1 MSQNLLTLIARFGSE
16 TPGPSAVHSGNMGD
30 IIHAL
35 PAIRE
40 LGITRLVLNIV
51 SDPPLGGRVL
61 TETGARFLV
70 PLLLTQAP
78 LTCIEIAA
86 APINLSQGF
95 GKPAETSMVR
105 GLPLEHIDPSLL
117 GVDYIFDRFRLQPL
131 DRRHL
136 VTSHSDAVG
145 ATARGN
151 DAWIIL
157 PHAPS
162 VAKNGIILSL
172 TPRYRNKDISFFKRI
187 LAGFGPITKVGLPE
201 ESWVYTDIPGDML
214 TATDA
219 LDLAQRINQAA
230 LFIGGQ
236 SLPHAIAEGLKA
248 PRLVDSPSQM
258 LTSWPLGARGFVLP
272 NAIPQARALIE
283 DLMRDADAP
292 SSHAWAAPRT
302 APKMGAP
309 VRFGLYAAS
318 RGQGFRE
325 ETSQWQEV
333 PRAPGLLV
341 AEIPLPTHEALGGP
355 LAPPLAKLRFDIKT
369 PEAALYLGSVHLIGA
384 LGVTV
389 WSLDLDAADTR
400 AFFETD
406 AAPGGLLIPPL
417 PTPDGLLLLK
427 SDNHAWFDLPVP
439 ADVLAYHG
447 TGGRLMTEARLVD
460 REAAIESM
468 AATLDEVRGL
478 AHATRVQIEQLE
490 RSASA
495 QIEQLE
501 REVAYANGLV
511 AAMRESSSW
520 RVTAPLR
527 ALKKLGIPIGL
538 KKRLR
543 ATLLELPYGHRIL
556 KLRARL
562 ARQPTP
568 EAPALDLADAKT
580 LFRAEKQTE
589 FEAFLAS
596 GQPLVLPRAEKP
608 LVSIVLI
615 LWNQAELSYACLK
628 ALAAETAIPIEVV
641 IADNASSDRTDELL
655 ARTEGATLQ
664 RNDSNLGF
672 LLAVNKAVQAATGE
686 HVLLLN
692 NDAVMRPGALRAAL
706 ETLTGADDIGAV
718 GGRIIL
724 LNGRLQEAGS
734 IIWQDGSCLG
744 YGRNLL
750 PESPEVM
757 FRRDVDYCSGAFL
770 LFRRALFAEMGGF
783 DERYAPAY
791 YEETDF
797 CLRLWQ
803 RGLRVVYEPRAVLDH
818 FEFGSSEKSN
828 QALELQQKNRL
839 LFLEKHQAFLARQW
853 APDLK
858 NVLAAR
864 TRAPEGGTERVLVL
878 DDRVPLPPLGS
889 GFPRACHMLEVI
901 AQTGRQVTF
910 YPIDRPHE
918 TWDAI
923 HQWLPPTVEVALDQ
937 GRAGL
942 AAFLKA
948 RRGLYD
954 TVLISRPHNMELL
967 RALLKDEPDLLGKAR
982 LIYDAE
988 AVFAVREKHRA
999 RLFGSADA
1007 VARAEREIETELK
1020 LASIAQRIVTV
1031 SPGEAS
1037 HFRQRGYSEVHVIG
1051 HGIAPHPTPRAF
1063 AARHNLLFV
1072 GLLQDDGSPNVDSL
1086 QWFARDVAPRL
1097 PQHLSEAVELQVVG
1111 RTGAKALDELPT
1123 GCLRLMG
1130 QVADITPIYD
1140 RSRVFVAPTRFA
1152 GGIPHKIHE
1161 AAAYGVPVVATSLLA
1176 EQLGWTDGVE
1186 LLTADDPD
1194 AFARQIARLYQDEA
1208 LWTRLR
1214 NAALARMAEDCD
1226 PQEFARRVQALVTF

>member
-1 MSQNLLTLIARFGSE
+1 MSQNLLTLIARFGTE

-35 PAIRE
+35 PAIRA

-51 SDPPLGGRVL
+51 SDPPLGGRML

-86 APINLSQGF
+86 VPISLSQGF

-105 GLPLEHIDPSLL
+105 GLPLEHIAPGLL
-117 GVDYIFDRFRLQPL
+117 GVDYVFDRFRLQPL

-136 VTSHSDAVG
+136 VASHSDAVG

-157 PHAPS
+157 PSAPS

-172 TPRYRNKDISFFKRI
+172 TPRYRNKDISVFKRM
-187 LAGFGPITKVGLPE
+187 LEGFGPITKVGLPE
-201 ESWVYTDIPGDML
+201 ESWVYADIPGDML

-230 LFIGGQ
+230 LFIGGP
-236 SLPHAIAEGLKA
+236 SLPYAIAEGLKA
-248 PRLVDSPSQM
+248 PRLVDSPSHM
-258 LTSWPLGARGFVLP
+258 LNAWPLGARGFVLP
-272 NAIPQARALIE
+272 SAIPQARALIE

-292 SSHAWAAPRT
+292 SCHAWVAP
-302 APKMGAP
+302 P
-309 VRFGLYAAS
+309 VTPTLGEPIRFGLYRAY

-325 ETSQWQEV
+325 ETSQWQVV
-333 PRAPGLLV
+333 PRAPGVLV
-341 AEIPLPTHEALGGP
+341 AEISLPTDEAFGGP
-355 LAPPLAKLRFDIKT
+355 SKPPLAGLRLDVKT
-369 PEAALYLGSVHLIGA
+369 PEAALYLGSLHLIGA
-384 LGVTV
+384 TGVTV
-389 WSLDLDAADTR
+389 WSLDLEAADTR
-400 AFFETD
+400 AFFETKSV
-406 AAPGGLLIPPL
+406 PGGLLIPPL

-427 SDNHAWFDLPVP
+427 SDHHAWFTLPIP

-447 TGGRLMTEARLVD
+447 AGGRVIIEARMVD
-460 REAAIESM
+460 RGAAVGTI
-468 AATLDEVRGL
+468 AATLEQTRGQVRTSL
-478 AHATRVQIEQLE
+478 T
-490 RSASA
+490 

-501 REVAYANGLV
+501 REVASANGLV
-511 AAMRESSSW
+511 AAMRASHSW

-527 ALKKLGIPIGL
+527 ALKKLGIPTGL

-543 ATLLELPYGHRIL
+543 ATLLKLPYGHRLL
-556 KLRARL
+556 KLRAQLNRARKSEPL
-562 ARQPTP
+562 A
-568 EAPALDLADAKT
+568 LNLAEAKT
-580 LFRAEKQTE
+580 AFRAEKQAE

-596 GQPLVLPRAEKP
+596 GHPLVLPRAEKP

-615 LWNQAELSYACLK
+615 LWNQAELSYACLT

-641 IADNASSDRTDELL
+641 IADNASSDRTNELL
-655 ARTEGATLQ
+655 AQTEGAIVQ

-672 LLAVNKAVQAATGE
+672 LLAVNKAVQEATGE

-706 ETLTGADDIGAV
+706 ETLTETDDIGAV

-744 YGRNLL
+744 YGRNLP

-770 LFRRALFAEMGGF
+770 LFRRALFVEMGGF
-783 DERYAPAY
+783 DARYAPAY

-803 RGLRVVYEPRAVLDH
+803 RGLRVVYEPHAVLDH
-818 FEFGSSEKSN
+818 FEFGSSEKSG
-828 QALELQQKNRL
+828 QALALQQKNRL

-853 APDLK
+853 APDLQ

-864 TRAPEGGTERVLVL
+864 TRAPEGGTERVLII

-889 GFPRACHMLEVI
+889 GFPRACHLLDVI

-910 YPIDRPHE
+910 YPVDRPQE
-918 TWDAI
+918 TWEAI
-923 HQWLPPTVEVALDQ
+923 QQWLPPTVEVMLDQ

-942 AAFLKA
+942 SAFLKA

-999 RLFGSADA
+999 RLFGSAND
-1007 VARAEREIETELK
+1007 VARAERDIDTELK

-1031 SPGEAS
+1031 SSGEAS
-1037 HFRQRGYSEVHVIG
+1037 HFLRRGYRDVRVIG
-1051 HGIAPHPTPRAF
+1051 HGITPHPTPRAF
-1063 AARHNLLFV
+1063 AARRNLLFV

-1123 GCLRLMG
+1123 GCLRLIG
-1130 QVADITPIYD
+1130 PVDDLIPIYD

-1194 AFARQIARLYQDEA
+1194 AFARQIARLYQNEA

-1226 PQEFARRVQALVTF
+1226 PQEFARRVQALVSF

>member
-1 MSQNLLTLIARFGSE
+1 MRQNLLTLIARFGTE

-86 APINLSQGF
+86 VPISLSQGF
-95 GKPAETSMVR
+95 GKPAETAMVR

-117 GVDYIFDRFRLQPL
+117 GVDYVFDRFRLQPL

-145 ATARGN
+145 ATARGHEP
-151 DAWIIL
+151 WIIL
-157 PHAPS
+157 PSAPS
-162 VAKNGIILSL
+162 VARNGIILSL
-172 TPRYRNKDISFFKRI
+172 TPRYRNKDISVFKRV

-201 ESWVYTDIPGDML
+201 ESWVYADIPGDML
-214 TATDA
+214 TAPDA

-292 SSHAWAAPRT
+292 SPHAWAAPRT

-318 RGQGFRE
+318 RGRGFQE
-325 ETSQWQEV
+325 EISQWQEV

-341 AEIPLPTHEALGGP
+341 AEIPLPTDEALAGP
-355 LAPPLAKLRFDIKT
+355 LAPPLAKLRFDVKT
-369 PEAALYLGSVHLIGA
+369 PEAALYLGPVHLITA

-389 WSLDLDAADTR
+389 WSLDLDAADAR

-427 SDNHAWFDLPVP
+427 SDDHAWFDLPVP

-447 TGGRLMTEARLVD
+447 TGGRLMIEARLVD
-460 REAAIESM
+460 REAAVESM
-468 AATLDEVRGL
+468 ALHYSEVKAQARTSN
-478 AHATRVQIEQLE
+478 TRIEL
-490 RSASA
+490 
-495 QIEQLE
+495 LE
-501 REVAYANGLV
+501 REAAYANAHLN
-511 AAMRESSSW
+511 ALQASSSW
-520 RVTAPLR
+520 RVTAPIR
-527 ALKKLGIPIGL
+527 ALKSFQLLPKL
-538 KKRLR
+538 KRRLR
-543 ATLLELPYGHRIL
+543 SLLLRLPYGHRIL

-568 EAPALDLADAKT
+568 EAPALDLAEAKT
-580 LFRAEKQTE
+580 VFRAEKQTE

-641 IADNASSDRTDELL
+641 IADNASSDRTNELL
-655 ARTEGATLQ
+655 AQTEGATVQ

-706 ETLTGADDIGAV
+706 ETLTEADDIGAV

-803 RGLRVVYEPRAVLDH
+803 RGLRVVYEPRAILDH
-818 FEFGSSEKSN
+818 FEFGSSEKSG
-828 QALELQQKNRL
+828 QALALQQKNRL
-839 LFLEKHQAFLARQW
+839 LFLEKHQTFLARQW
-853 APDLK
+853 APDLQK
-858 NVLAAR
+858 ILAAR
-864 TRAPEGGTERVLVL
+864 TRAPEGGAERVLVL

-923 HQWLPPTVEVALDQ
+923 QQWLPPTVEVALNQ

-948 RRGLYD
+948 RRGLYE

-999 RLFGSADA
+999 RLLGSADA
-1007 VARAEREIETELK
+1007 VARADREIETELK

-1031 SPGEAS
+1031 SSGEAS
-1037 HFRQRGYSEVHVIG
+1037 HFLQRGYSDVHVIG

-1097 PQHLSEAVELQVVG
+1097 PQHLSEAVELHVVG
-1111 RTGAKALDELPT
+1111 RTGAKALNELPT

-1130 QVADITPIYD
+1130 PVDDLTQIYD

-1161 AAAYGVPVVATSLLA
+1161 AAAYGVPVVATCLLA

-1226 PQEFARRVQALVTF
+1226 PQEFARRVRALVTF